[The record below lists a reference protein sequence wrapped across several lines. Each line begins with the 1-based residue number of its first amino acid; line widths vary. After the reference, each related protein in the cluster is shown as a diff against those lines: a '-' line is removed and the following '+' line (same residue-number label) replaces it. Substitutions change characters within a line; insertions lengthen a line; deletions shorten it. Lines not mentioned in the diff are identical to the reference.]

1 MTVADKK
8 LELVTL
14 TERQQKAR
22 RNRSIA
28 IGVALAA
35 LVIIFYAATI
45 VRFGH
50 HGASLTGSGL
60 LGGG

>member
-1 MTVADKK
+1 MIVADKK

-14 TERQQKAR
+14 TDRQKKAR
-22 RNRSIA
+22 RNSSVA

-35 LVIIFYAATI
+35 LVIIFYIATI

-50 HGASLTGSGL
+50 HASGL
-60 LGGG
+60 MPKSLM

>member
-1 MTVADKK
+1 MIVADKN

-22 RNRSIA
+22 RSRSIA

-35 LVIIFYAATI
+35 LVIIFYIATI

-50 HGASLTGSGL
+50 HAAGLMPTSLM
-60 LGGG
+60 